1 MTSIGIYA
9 KRAAAAAVLIIL
21 SLMLSPITAFADN
34 SVLISAPT
42 SDVDRGSEFN
52 VSVAFTADSRI
63 GTVQAALS
71 YSEQDIEFVS
81 SDFAY
86 GGGGIV
92 NLAAFPQRSTTTMTV
107 TLTFRALRQ
116 GSSSIHLTN
125 GSIMS
130 PDGAMLAGSL
140 SASAEVTVGA
150 ALAGTDSDDD
160 NTGSYTESLPDE
172 LKATLATLTVSAGE
186 LKPAFSPGIYDY
198 TVTVPN
204 EVEYFGIDAEPAG
217 LYDTIWFEGSEYL
230 GVGQTL
236 RTITVTSGDSTVS
249 NVYTVTITRLPADD
263 DSEDDSD
270 ADSDTDTDEIFS
282 DGEELSEDTSASNG
296 DPEAAISSSNTMSPR
311 TRDSSSGEEKT
322 GMQELRDKLMPAM
335 IVAMA
340 AIVLGVAILVVY
352 IRKKSHNILK

>member
-1 MTSIGIYA
+1 MMTTIGIYA
-9 KRAAAAAVLIIL
+9 RRAAALFLIIAAAVLLMPLTTSADSSASL
-21 SLMLSPITAFADN
+21 SI
-34 SVLISAPT
+34 VQ
-42 SDVDRGSEFN
+42 SDIARGSEFT
-52 VSVAFTADSRI
+52 VSVNFNADSRI

-71 YSEQDIEFVS
+71 YSEQDIEFVR

-92 NLAAFPQRSTTTMTV
+92 NLAAFPQRSSSSMTV

-116 GSSSIHLTN
+116 GNSTINLSN

-130 PDGAMLAGSL
+130 PDGAMIAGSL
-140 SASAEVTVGA
+140 SASAEVTVNSA
-150 ALAGTDSDDD
+150 ASDTDSGDE
-160 NTGSYTESLPDE
+160 GSYYYTESMPDE
-172 LKATLATLTVSAGE
+172 LTATLRSLTISAGE

-204 EVEYFGIDAEPAG
+204 DVEYFAIDAEPEG

-236 RTITVTSGDSTVS
+236 RTITVTSNDGTVS
-249 NVYTVTITRLPADD
+249 NVYTVTVTRLPSDD
-263 DSEDDSD
+263 DSEDLSGEDTDESQ
-270 ADSDTDTDEIFS
+270 TDTDSLDSLDNEYTGSEIAVTS
-282 DGEELSEDTSASNG
+282 SAS
-296 DPEAAISSSNTMSPR
+296 MSPR
-311 TRDSSSGEEKT
+311 SRDSSSDNGKT

-340 AIVLGVAILVVY
+340 AIILAVAILVVY
-352 IRKKSHNILK
+352 IRKKSKNKLK